1 MRDLGCAFQS
11 GFPVLWGNKHQPTF
25 LRLGS
30 LYAPLTQLFGGRFH
44 PVPKV
49 LPQPFVGQEERPW
62 APLPLPL
69 HLEHTITWSL
79 SPPPPLFLWSPPF
92 FFFFFFFL
100 MVVVIVSKVSLPLL
114 LSWPPCQG
122 SVSSSVTKAAL
133 DLGSLGREV
142 VGSGSWS
149 RCLSMVLLQ
158 PFPPLGTQMG
168 FIQQTKPP
176 PTQAAQA
183 RGPRPHRGKGV
194 VTGAEERDLSKQV
207 LFASLL
213 FLIFHNP
220 DFSP

>member
-1 MRDLGCAFQS
+1 MCIPVGISSPVGEQAPAHIPETRQPLCSTHPAFWWQVSPSPQSPASALCWAGGKTLGPS
-11 GFPVLWGNKHQPTF
+11 PSSTPT
-25 LRLGS
+25 GS
-30 LYAPLTQLFGGRFH
+30 HDHMVSLCS
-44 PVPKV
+44 
-49 LPQPFVGQEERPW
+49 LPSFS
-62 APLPLPL
+62 
-69 HLEHTITWSL
+69 LESA
-79 SPPPPLFLWSPPF
+79 
-92 FFFFFFFL
+92 FFFFL

-133 DLGSLGREV
+133 DLGFLGREV